1 MRLEKTTS
9 LLSLLSITFTV
20 LAILIMSQPKQK
32 VELIEIQS
40 TTYGYWYAS
49 LGMTKLRMMLY
60 DIEADIEVTD
70 NHLTEEPS
78 EEFNCLFYATEPIGK
93 YYITAYNDEETACKI
108 TASGAKCHEGT
119 ITTCAADVPKYFHFG
134 DIIEVDGRLFRVE
147 DTGSAVKK
155 RHIDLFFDSY
165 SDMKKYGSNYQ
176 NIYKVSFPFGV
187 PKDL

>member
-1 MRLEKTTS
+1 
-9 LLSLLSITFTV
+9 
-20 LAILIMSQPKQK
+20 
-32 VELIEIQS
+32 
-40 TTYGYWYAS
+40 
-49 LGMTKLRMMLY
+49 MTKLRMMLY
-60 DIEADIEVTD
+60 EIEADIEITD

-108 TASGAKCHEGT
+108 TASGTTCHEGT

-176 NIYKVSFPFGV
+176 NIYRVSFPFGV